1 MSFAL
6 AMIWLLG
13 LLALDPVILELAPER
28 GAADA
33 ERLGGAGVVAA
44 EALERLED
52 VGALGVGEA
61 DLPRQGR
68 RGPEQDASRHVRRQ
82 IVGLDRVAAGED
94 RGALDRV
101 LQLAHVARPRI
112 AQEAL
117 ERLR

>member
-68 RGPEQDASRHVRRQ
+68 RGPEQDASRHLRRP
-82 IVGLDRVAAGED
+82 IDRPDPVAPGGD
-94 RGALDRV
+94 RGPLHPA
-101 LQLAHVARPRI
+101 LQL
-112 AQEAL
+112 
-117 ERLR
+117 